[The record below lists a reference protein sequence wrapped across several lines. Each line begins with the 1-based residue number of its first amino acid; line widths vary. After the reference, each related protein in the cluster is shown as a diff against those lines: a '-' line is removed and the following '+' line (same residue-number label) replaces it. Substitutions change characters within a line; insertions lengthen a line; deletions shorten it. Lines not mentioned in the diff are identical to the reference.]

1 MTGPQ
6 ITYLPDGRLHLNHG
20 PIDLVIMAEGP
31 GARIGFDLATR
42 RFQTALEE
50 LVAELPALRQATG
63 TVRLAGQ
70 IARRMQ
76 VATQPHLPQFITP
89 MAAVAGSVADE
100 VLEAIKQAPGLTR
113 AAVNNGGD
121 IALYLTDTEQM
132 NIAISSD
139 TGEIWGKINLSGQD
153 PIKGIA
159 TSGRGGRSLSMG
171 IADSVTVLADTA
183 ASADAAATL
192 IANSCDLPGHP
203 AITRERARDLQPD
216 SDLGTRLVVTGC
228 QTLTAV
234 DKSRAL
240 DRAQTV
246 AQTMVDTG
254 LIAGGCI
261 FLQGRARVCGTAD
274 MKPTQDKGYLY
285 A

>member
-31 GARIGFDLATR
+31 GARMAFDLATR
-42 RFQTALEE
+42 RFQTVLEE
-50 LVAELPALRQATG
+50 LVAELPALRQETG
-63 TVRLAGQ
+63 AARLAGQ

-76 VATQPHLPQFITP
+76 AATQPHLPQFITP

-100 VLEAIKQAPGLTR
+100 VLEAMKQAPGLIR

-121 IALYLTDTEQM
+121 IALYLTDTAQM

-139 TGEIWGKINLSGQD
+139 TGEIWGKVNLSGRD

-192 IANSCDLPGHP
+192 IVNSCDLLGHP
-203 AITRERARDLQPD
+203 AISREPAQDLQPD
-216 SDLGTRLVVTGC
+216 SDLGTRLIVTEC
-228 QTLTAV
+228 QTLTAA
-234 DKSRAL
+234 DKSCAL
-240 DRAQTV
+240 DRAQIV
-246 AQTMVDTG
+246 AQTMVTTK
-254 LIAGGCI
+254 LIAGACI
-261 FLQGRARVCGTAD
+261 FLQGEARVCGTAD